1 MELDPQHIC
10 HDHQP
15 GCLAARS
22 AAAPIVNSKPAP
34 SSPHRLR
41 FGLPGKRWFVGINF
55 SAKTPLEVAILL
67 ASSSVSAQAVTAIGP
82 ALLAGE
88 AGVVPISIVASYG
101 AGRLPGLPGRMA
113 TLVACANSICGN
125 SANAAGAPVPLG

>member
-1 MELDPQHIC
+1 
-10 HDHQP
+10 
-15 GCLAARS
+15 
-22 AAAPIVNSKPAP
+22 
-34 SSPHRLR
+34 
-41 FGLPGKRWFVGINF
+41 
-55 SAKTPLEVAILL
+55 VAILL

-88 AGVVPISIVASYG
+88 AGVVLISIVASYG

-125 SANAAGAPVPLG
+125 SANAAAAPVPLAPKVIFYWQRSWKAAGIAFSTARRT

>member
-1 MELDPQHIC
+1 VPLFRRIWFEALIMAILL
-10 HDHQP
+10 
-15 GCLAARS
+15 GAVVR
-22 AAAPIVNSKPAP
+22 
-34 SSPHRLR
+34 R

-88 AGVVPISIVASYG
+88 AGVVLILIVPSYG

-125 SANAAGAPVPLG
+125 SANAAAAPVPLAPKVIFY